1 MNTCET
7 ESRFLSRLGTVS
19 FYLIA
24 IIIGAQYGLFTEL
37 KYWVGDFYHH
47 AAFIRQLKTAPFELG
62 NPFFEGPPVYTL
74 YWPYEYLIS
83 LVSNFSG
90 LSPHESLA
98 LFGFINLSLLFFT
111 LKKLCLRINL
121 SRLMPPLSLLL
132 VLLFWPGDPLNFSS
146 FYSLTTI
153 CFVASYPATF
163 AFVLSLN
170 CILIAIS
177 DPATL
182 QRKIAISLIA
192 VLVILIHPITFM
204 FLGVTL
210 SSIWLT
216 KWRGSFKE
224 ISIPIALCF
233 AFLVAYFWPF
243 FPLSELIF
251 GGTFSSDPNG
261 YAVYRKFLERYWPTF
276 VALPILILR
285 LKNNPRDFLSLS
297 YFGLYT
303 LYGLGYF
310 LEIWNLGRSIAFIM
324 FISHILVADFIINF
338 CSWYGKKC
346 HCLLSPVYPTLILG
360 ILLSK
365 LGLVSWAWTQH
376 TIQNKP
382 SLYYDAKAIA
392 AEIKEGS
399 TVIAPM
405 DISLA
410 LPSFGLKIIVFNTP
424 PFFGSSFN
432 ERATDLNNFF
442 SKKSDYVS
450 RANIILKYK
459 VDFIVTAHSSEILGL
474 MEPIS
479 DNVNCVN
486 QVCLITVNRA
496 RISPPA

>member
-7 ESRFLSRLGTVS
+7 ESRFLSRLGIIS

-24 IIIGAQYGLFTEL
+24 IIIGAQYGIFTEL

-83 LVSNFSG
+83 LVSNSSG

-111 LKKLCLRINL
+111 LKKLSSRINP

-132 VLLFWPGDPLNFSS
+132 ILLFWPGDPLNFSS

-170 CILIAIS
+170 CILIAIADHS
-177 DPATL
+177 TL
-182 QRKIAISLIA
+182 QRKIAISLMA

-216 KWRGSFKE
+216 KWRGSIKE
-224 ISIPIALCF
+224 ISIPIALSF

-251 GGTFSSDPNG
+251 GSTFSSDPNG

-276 VALPILILR
+276 VALPILFLR

-365 LGLVSWAWTQH
+365 LSLVSWAWTQH
-376 TIQNKP
+376 AIQNKP
-382 SLYYDAKAIA
+382 SLYHDAEAIA
-392 AEIKEGS
+392 AQITEGS
-399 TVIAPM
+399 TVIAPP

-410 LPSFGLKIIVFNTP
+410 LPSFGVKVVVFNTP
-424 PFFGSSFN
+424 PFFGTSFQSRN
-432 ERATDLNNFF
+432 DDLRSFF
-442 SKKSDYVS
+442 TPDTANQNRSELIKKYDADYVVIPNGHPVIDPLLRS
-450 RANIILKYK
+450 EAIKGVKFYNQEYVILE
-459 VDFIVTAHSSEILGL
+459 VS
-474 MEPIS
+474 
-479 DNVNCVN
+479 
-486 QVCLITVNRA
+486 
-496 RISPPA
+496 